1 MGAFPDWLA
10 RGRLNFIVPNSVD
23 QWSVF
28 RGSIGQAMGR
38 TEAVFAKSFSREA
51 AEAILS
57 QAVLLHQ
64 SGAAGP
70 ARTLYEQVL
79 KVWPGHSDALH
90 LLGVLSAQTQDFK
103 QSIRLIGKAIRI
115 RPDPSYY
122 SNRGI
127 AYKAVNNLPR
137 AVESYDRAIE
147 LDPKCVQAYSNRG
160 NALQKAY
167 ELEAGDSGS
176 KRARSIRTRLALSYS
191 SHGEVLSGQ
200 NLLAE
205 ALASYDKAISL
216 QPNFSCAW
224 SNRGVVL
231 MDLGRLEEALQSF
244 ETALSHDSQNIEAW
258 SNRGLALNAMRRYA
272 QALESFEMATQ
283 LNPRYVEAWSNR
295 GIALHFLNRMEE
307 ALASFDRAIDLD
319 GNHAEAFCNKGI
331 TLTALNRPQEA
342 LLSYDAAIAIH
353 PKSASAHFNKALAL
367 LVMGDFQQ
375 GWKLYEWRWRLARAH
390 LPDVSEPLWL
400 GAESLADC
408 TVLLHG
414 EQGMGDVIQM
424 SRFAKLVADRGAQ
437 VTLQVPH
444 PLTDL
449 LTSAPGVSRVVPSHT
464 LLPACDF
471 QVPLMSLPLA
481 LRTRLDSIPAQ
492 VPYLRVAKERLALWA
507 DRLGVQTLQR
517 VGLVWSG
524 DPVHPNDHNRSI
536 AFCDLIRHLPEEFS
550 YVCLQREV
558 RDSDLDL
565 LLEEPRVQFFGYQIE
580 DFSDTAALCSL
591 MDVVVTVDTS
601 VAHLSGALGRPTWI
615 LLPFASDFRW
625 LLNRNDSPWYPTV
638 RLFRQKRIGSWEEP
652 LRSVGHELLKLKP
665 D

>member
-1 MGAFPDWLA
+1 
-10 RGRLNFIVPNSVD
+10 
-23 QWSVF
+23 
-28 RGSIGQAMGR
+28 
-38 TEAVFAKSFSREA
+38 
-51 AEAILS
+51 
-57 QAVLLHQ
+57 
-64 SGAAGP
+64 
-70 ARTLYEQVL
+70 
-79 KVWPGHSDALH
+79 
-90 LLGVLSAQTQDFK
+90 
-103 QSIRLIGKAIRI
+103 
-115 RPDPSYY
+115 
-122 SNRGI
+122 
-127 AYKAVNNLPR
+127 
-137 AVESYDRAIE
+137 
-147 LDPKCVQAYSNRG
+147 
-160 NALQKAY
+160 
-167 ELEAGDSGS
+167 
-176 KRARSIRTRLALSYS
+176 LALSYS
-191 SHGEVLSGQ
+191 SRGEVLSGQ

-231 MDLGRLEEALQSF
+231 MDLGRLNEALESF

-272 QALESFEMATQ
+272 LALESFEMATQ

-307 ALASFDRAIDLD
+307 ALASFDQAINLD

-342 LLSYDAAIAIH
+342 LLCYDAAIAIH
-353 PKSASAHFNKALAL
+353 PKSTSAHFNKALAL

-375 GWKLYEWRWRLARAH
+375 GWKLYEWRWRLPRARP
-390 LPDVSEPLWL
+390 PDISEPLWL

-449 LTSAPGVSRVVPSHT
+449 LISAPGVSRVVSSHT

-492 VPYLRVAKERLALWA
+492 VPYLRVGKERLSIWA
-507 DRLGVQTLQR
+507 DRLGVQTLRR

-536 AFCDLIRHLPEEFS
+536 AFGDLIRHLPAEFS

-565 LLEEPRVQFFGYQIE
+565 LIEEPRVQFFGYQIE

-615 LLPFASDFRW
+615 LLPFAPDFRW
-625 LLNRNDSPWYPTV
+625 LLNRDDSPWYPTV
-638 RLFRQKRIGSWEEP
+638 RLFRQKRIGRWEEP